1 MNRVRYLILLFFQ
14 SKQQKNH
21 WLMFHQVKHVNMLVS
36 FLFAHDLAIEVEN
49 QLAEIERLE
58 IQF

>member
-1 MNRVRYLILLFFQ
+1 
-14 SKQQKNH
+14 
-21 WLMFHQVKHVNMLVS
+21 MFHQVKHVNMLVS